1 MQDKIKKYW
10 FDLTSGIK
18 KMFKEFFDKE
28 TNKKQRANMWSFS
41 RLILLVPILICAIT
55 AIITS
60 APVMFISTSVL
71 VVLGEITDIFDG
83 ASARK
88 HKSTSE
94 FGKLLDQLVDK
105 TFSTITTLVLTIINP
120 LSISILL
127 GEIMIGCSNVFY
139 KLKYKEIPDTSSL
152 IGKVKQFPLSAAFIM
167 GFLSPINSSCQIISV
182 ILIIITNILQ
192 TITAVGYL
200 DRNQKWVKNKKKKN
214 QKKEIL
220 LKEEENNTYEKQL
233 QKNIGE
239 NNNFVFE
246 KTNSKKDLYI
256 NLRNLLNEIIASKQ
270 NEESNNLQITKK

>member
-127 GEIMIGCSNVFY
+127 
-139 KLKYKEIPDTSSL
+139 
-152 IGKVKQFPLSAAFIM
+152 
-167 GFLSPINSSCQIISV
+167 
-182 ILIIITNILQ
+182 
-192 TITAVGYL
+192 
-200 DRNQKWVKNKKKKN
+200 
-214 QKKEIL
+214 
-220 LKEEENNTYEKQL
+220 
-233 QKNIGE
+233 
-239 NNNFVFE
+239 
-246 KTNSKKDLYI
+246 
-256 NLRNLLNEIIASKQ
+256 
-270 NEESNNLQITKK
+270 